1 MKGDVKTCPRSL
13 CRVPAKNK
21 RRTCYAHDRNQPA
34 QKGCHHKL
42 RRCRPRNEAC
52 QAGISSMNA
61 NSPFGDL
68 HIPKR
73 RRTSL
78 GRVRNRTWSSSFNG
92 YQEEDISLQNDEFE
106 VAQTLGLLAAGAAFA
121 QDDPELQVV
130 CQILP
135 GHNVLLYYSG
145 RCPSLACF
153 LACLSAGSCCRLT
166 SPSNTDLLLNAF
178 HTSMHP
184 P

>member
-1 MKGDVKTCPRSL
+1 MKTRALLARAHGE
-13 CRVPAKNK
+13 NK
-21 RRTCYAHDRNQPA
+21 KYSRHAHDRNQPA
-34 QKGCHHKL
+34 QKGCHHKSQ
-42 RRCRPRNEAC
+42 RCRPRNRVV
-52 QAGISSMNA
+52 QASAISMNA

-130 CQILP
+130 WQTLP
-135 GHNVLLYYSG
+135 EDKRLCMYTYDRCVLMSTCISYS
-145 RCPSLACF
+145 A
-153 LACLSAGSCCRLT
+153 
-166 SPSNTDLLLNAF
+166 
-178 HTSMHP
+178 
-184 P
+184 

>member
-1 MKGDVKTCPRSL
+1 MIA
-13 CRVPAKNK
+13 RVLLARAHGENK
-21 RRTCYAHDRNQPA
+21 KCSRHAHDRNQPA
-34 QKGCHHKL
+34 QKGCHRKSQI
-42 RRCRPRNEAC
+42 CRPRNRVV
-52 QAGISSMNA
+52 QASAVSMNA

-78 GRVRNRTWSSSFNG
+78 ERVRNRTWSSSFNG

-130 CQILP
+130 WQALP
-135 GHNVLLYYSG
+135 EQPVPVLLRQIYLRSMCTSHPG
-145 RCPSLACF
+145 R
-153 LACLSAGSCCRLT
+153 
-166 SPSNTDLLLNAF
+166 TDLLQTYEPF
-178 HTSMHP
+178 KH
-184 P
+184 

>member
-1 MKGDVKTCPRSL
+1 
-13 CRVPAKNK
+13 
-21 RRTCYAHDRNQPA
+21 
-34 QKGCHHKL
+34 
-42 RRCRPRNEAC
+42 
-52 QAGISSMNA
+52 MNA

-130 CQILP
+130 WQTFP
-135 GHNVLLYYSG
+135 EYNDFVYRSR
-145 RCPSLACF
+145 RCAS
-153 LACLSAGSCCRLT
+153 
-166 SPSNTDLLLNAF
+166 
-178 HTSMHP
+178 
-184 P
+184 